1 MNYREKLINDF
12 EKKIDKELD
21 KIGKIENKEE
31 KMYKLDVLY
40 KMHKVLSN
48 YEELEPLFIEYFEDK
63 TRKDKFKKENKGEE
77 R

>member
-12 EKKIDKELD
+12 EKKIGKELD

-40 KMHKVLSN
+40 KMHKVFMN
-48 YEELEPLFIEYFEDK
+48 YEELEPLLVEFFEK
-63 TRKDKFKKENKGEE
+63 KAQKDKFKKGEE